1 MKYSRWVFRIAGIYG
16 LAILVPQYFL
26 ESQHAV
32 DFPPPIN
39 HPEYYYGFLGVAIAW
54 QLAFLIISRD
64 PVRYRLLI
72 LAAIVEKYSYAFAVL
87 ILFFQ
92 QRIATAVLVTG
103 LIDLCLGTLFIIS
116 YRALSKGIG
125 SSPHT

>member
-1 MKYSRWVFRIAGIYG
+1 MRFSRWVFRVVGIYG

-32 DFPPPIN
+32 DYPPPIN

-54 QLAFLIISRD
+54 QLAFLMISRD
-64 PVRYRLLI
+64 PVRYRLMI
-72 LAAIVEKYSYAFAVL
+72 LAAIVEKYSYAVAMLV
-87 ILFFQ
+87 LFFQ

-103 LIDLCLGTLFIIS
+103 LIDLCLGTLFIAA
-116 YRALSKGIG
+116 YRVLPEETG
-125 SSPHT
+125 SSGRS